1 MRRIRLP
8 LGRGLFFL
16 CVFLLAVVALLPLR
30 LALDWLTLDQQG
42 LSARKA
48 EGSVWLGRLAEAR
61 FGDAPLGD
69 LGARLSPIQ
78 LLVGRARVDLE
89 GTDESAPQMKG
100 ALGVS
105 RNSFGVDDMT
115 AAIPVGAVFAPLPI
129 DTLDLSDVSVRFKD
143 RQCDHA
149 EGRVRATVA
158 GDIAGISLGQGL
170 GGNARCEGGALL
182 LPLQGQSGMERLVIK
197 LFEDGRY
204 ELDLAVRP
212 TDPALGPKL
221 ILSGFHETQDGY
233 VFSLQGRF

>member
-1 MRRIRLP
+1 MKRIRMP
-8 LGRGLFFL
+8 LGRGLYFL
-16 CVFLLAVVALLPLR
+16 CAFLIALIALLPLR
-30 LALDWLTLDQQG
+30 LALDWFTLDEQG

-48 EGSVWLGRLAEAR
+48 EGSVWLGRLTEAR

-89 GTDESAPQMKG
+89 GTDESAPPMKG
-100 ALGVS
+100 AFGVS
-105 RNSFGVDDMT
+105 RNTIGIDDMT
-115 AAIPVGAVFAPLPI
+115 AAIPVAAVFAPLPV

-143 RQCDHA
+143 GQCDHA

-158 GDIAGISLGQGL
+158 GDIAGINLGQGL
-170 GGNARCEGGALL
+170 GGNARCDGGALL
-182 LPLQGQSGMERLVIK
+182 LPLQGQSGMERLAIK

-204 ELDLAVRP
+204 EFDLAVR
-212 TDPALGPKL
+212 TADPALGPKL
-221 ILSGFHETQDGY
+221 LLSGFRQTQDGY